1 MEILLKNIRTLLFKE
16 LKKYSNLSKNKDLDF
31 FYIKRKI
38 YAIERISKMLNDTL
52 LYINYMDKKKNM
64 DYPSVDKKKN
74 MDYPSDKE
82 FDELLG
88 DSLSEKSDEKIRS
101 KSIEDTDTDTDIFDT
116 QIFIIKKIQKLSK
129 EYITSSDIIE
139 ANPYAIIKIV
149 YKIKSLAKVLKILQ
163 DVQDS
168 LVIVEDEDDFY
179 NSYKGSD
186 EPPTGRISGEFAK
199 LVDILGYDE
208 EVPPYSTNDLDY
220 YIEETFRK

>member
-64 DYPSVDKKKN
+64 DYPS
-74 MDYPSDKE
+74 DKE

-101 KSIEDTDTDTDIFDT
+101 KSIEDTDTDTR
-116 QIFIIKKIQKLSK
+116 KSK
-129 EYITSSDIIE
+129 
-139 ANPYAIIKIV
+139 
-149 YKIKSLAKVLKILQ
+149 
-163 DVQDS
+163 
-168 LVIVEDEDDFY
+168 
-179 NSYKGSD
+179 
-186 EPPTGRISGEFAK
+186 
-199 LVDILGYDE
+199 
-208 EVPPYSTNDLDY
+208 
-220 YIEETFRK
+220 

>member
-1 MEILLKNIRTLLFKE
+1 MK
-16 LKKYSNLSKNKDLDF
+16 
-31 FYIKRKI
+31 
-38 YAIERISKMLNDTL
+38 
-52 LYINYMDKKKNM
+52 
-64 DYPSVDKKKN
+64 
-74 MDYPSDKE
+74 
-82 FDELLG
+82 
-88 DSLSEKSDEKIRS
+88 
-101 KSIEDTDTDTDIFDT
+101 DIFDT

-168 LVIVEDEDDFY
+168 LVIVEDEDDVY

>member
-101 KSIEDTDTDTDIFDT
+101 KSIEDTDTDTDT
-116 QIFIIKKIQKLSK
+116 RKSK
-129 EYITSSDIIE
+129 
-139 ANPYAIIKIV
+139 
-149 YKIKSLAKVLKILQ
+149 
-163 DVQDS
+163 
-168 LVIVEDEDDFY
+168 
-179 NSYKGSD
+179 
-186 EPPTGRISGEFAK
+186 
-199 LVDILGYDE
+199 
-208 EVPPYSTNDLDY
+208 
-220 YIEETFRK
+220 